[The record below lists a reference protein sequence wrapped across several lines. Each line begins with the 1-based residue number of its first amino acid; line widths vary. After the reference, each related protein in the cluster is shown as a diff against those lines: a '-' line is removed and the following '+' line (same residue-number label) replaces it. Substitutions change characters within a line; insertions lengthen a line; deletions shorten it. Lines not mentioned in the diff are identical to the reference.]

1 MTTHTLALCTK
12 PEKHPISLNYE
23 MLLVT
28 LMTKCFFTFSHQ
40 MVWSMGEYEEMKG
53 ARWEEET
60 AFTETSST
68 GDLSL

>member
-1 MTTHTLALCTK
+1 MTTRILALCTK

-40 MVWSMGEYEEMKG
+40 TVWSVGEYEEMKG
-53 ARWEEET
+53 V
-60 AFTETSST
+60 
-68 GDLSL
+68 

>member
-40 MVWSMGEYEEMKG
+40 MVWSMDEYEEMKG
-53 ARWEEET
+53 AWWEEET
-60 AFTETSST
+60 AFTEASST